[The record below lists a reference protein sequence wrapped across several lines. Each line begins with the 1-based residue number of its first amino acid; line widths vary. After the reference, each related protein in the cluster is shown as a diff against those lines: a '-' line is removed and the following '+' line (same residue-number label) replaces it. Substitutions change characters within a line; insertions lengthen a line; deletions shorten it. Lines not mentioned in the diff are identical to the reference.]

1 MDNFLRK
8 AREKIQRRLEDTKTG
23 SKYFAQTRRGEVA
36 ELRCDLNG
44 TDDYRKKAAVKRII
58 ANMTM
63 GRDVSYLFVDV
74 VKLGPSTDLELK
86 KLVYLYVLSTARM
99 QPDKALLAVNTFLQ
113 DTTSTSPVV
122 RALAVRTMMCIR
134 VASVLEYTLE
144 PLRRAV
150 NDPDPYVRKTAALG
164 IGKLFHHDMNL
175 FYSQEFKK
183 DLVALLNDNNPIVA
197 SNAAAVVAEVNDY
210 GSERID
216 SDSDWVNRLVYHL
229 PECNEWGQEFILDL
243 LAAQRPSDQESAETL
258 LTRVLPRMSHQN
270 PAVVMGAI
278 KVVANLANRCSQ
290 ELIERCTVRVNT
302 ALLTLAKRDPE
313 TQYVVCK
320 NIHALLVI
328 FPNLLRTSLDA
339 FYVRYSDPPY
349 VKLEKLRLLLKLAT
363 PSTAPEIVKEFAEYA
378 SEVDMVF
385 VVEVVRAIASLAI
398 KVDSMAPDCANLLMQ
413 LVERRPEL
421 LPNIVTAAKDIVR
434 KYPELLMLDALVADY
449 GADEVV
455 EEEAKVSL
463 LWMLGEYCDF
473 VDNGKDI
480 MQRFVGCVME
490 HEQRVQLAIIS
501 AVVKM
506 FLREPASMEAQLNS
520 VLETVTTRSDDPDVR
535 DRAFAY
541 WRLLSKGMTVEQMK
555 KVVHGQVAPVNVDR
569 TFSDAM
575 TMADLKKS
583 INTAAVVFARP
594 YQSFLPPYGLADVE
608 LDEEDTEEE
617 EVAALPPS
625 PPMGLQDT
633 AAPSA
638 APATA
643 STASTSNNN
652 NSSHD
657 FFAFAGDGS
666 GARHHTAAASSPR
679 GADPLGDLFGTAA
692 APTSSPSQ
700 PPSAPPPSAPP
711 PSAPPTS
718 SPRSDIDDLFDGGVG
733 SNVAP
738 IAPPVAPPEATKAA
752 PTTTNHLDDL
762 FA

>member
-1 MDNFLRK
+1 
-8 AREKIQRRLEDTKTG
+8 
-23 SKYFAQTRRGEVA
+23 
-36 ELRCDLNG
+36 
-44 TDDYRKKAAVKRII
+44 
-58 ANMTM
+58 
-63 GRDVSYLFVDV
+63 
-74 VKLGPSTDLELK
+74 
-86 KLVYLYVLSTARM
+86 
-99 QPDKALLAVNTFLQ
+99 
-113 DTTSTSPVV
+113 
-122 RALAVRTMMCIR
+122 
-134 VASVLEYTLE
+134 
-144 PLRRAV
+144 
-150 NDPDPYVRKTAALG
+150 
-164 IGKLFHHDMNL
+164 
-175 FYSQEFKK
+175 
-183 DLVALLNDNNPIVA
+183 
-197 SNAAAVVAEVNDY
+197 
-210 GSERID
+210 
-216 SDSDWVNRLVYHL
+216 
-229 PECNEWGQEFILDL
+229 
-243 LAAQRPSDQESAETL
+243 
-258 LTRVLPRMSHQN
+258 
-270 PAVVMGAI
+270 
-278 KVVANLANRCSQ
+278 
-290 ELIERCTVRVNT
+290 
-302 ALLTLAKRDPE
+302 
-313 TQYVVCK
+313 
-320 NIHALLVI
+320 
-328 FPNLLRTSLDA
+328 
-339 FYVRYSDPPY
+339 
-349 VKLEKLRLLLKLAT
+349 
-363 PSTAPEIVKEFAEYA
+363 
-378 SEVDMVF
+378 MVF

-617 EVAALPPS
+617 EVAALPPT
-625 PPMGLQDT
+625 PPMGPQDT

-638 APATA
+638 APAAASTA
-643 STASTSNNN
+643 STASTSNNNNNN

-657 FFAFAGDGS
+657 FFAFASDGS

-711 PSAPPTS
+711 TS
-718 SPRSDIDDLFDGGVG
+718 SPRSGIDDLFSGGVG
-733 SNVAP
+733 SNVTP

-752 PTTTNHLDDL
+752 PATTNHLDDL